1 MKYKTLRKSIDFL
14 RTYVGPELVQSTA
27 KPVLKYPSGYMVE
40 RKRPFTFD
48 FLEVKPVAYEN
59 VGRYNGK
66 YVATFH
72 TPDDLI
78 MVFVY
83 DGTLR
88 SAANIME
95 KKVSIL

>member
-14 RTYVGPELVQSTA
+14 RTYVGPELVQSTE

-59 VGRYNGK
+59 VGMYGK

-83 DGTLR
+83 DGSLR
-88 SAANIME
+88 SATNIIE
-95 KKVSIL
+95 KMVTIL

>member
-1 MKYKTLRKSIDFL
+1 MKYRTLRKSIDFL

-48 FLEVKPVAYEN
+48 FLEVKPVAHEDA
-59 VGRYNGK
+59 VRYNGK